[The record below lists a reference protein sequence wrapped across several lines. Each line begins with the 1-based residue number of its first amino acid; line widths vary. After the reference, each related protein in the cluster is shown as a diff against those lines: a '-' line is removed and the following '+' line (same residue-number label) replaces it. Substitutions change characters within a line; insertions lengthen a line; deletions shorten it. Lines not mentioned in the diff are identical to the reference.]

1 MSMVQQLI
9 SAVTN
14 AQRQI
19 DDQILKLSSYSGE
32 IDEVTLR
39 VNAAFSGSQ
48 REYGQQMLQQLS
60 QTKQQVNQTVER
72 LQDAKDKLTQVRM
85 V

>member
-14 AQRQI
+14 AERQI
-19 DDQILKLSSYSGE
+19 DEQMSKLNSYSGE
-32 IDEVTLR
+32 IDEVTQR
-39 VNAAFSGSQ
+39 VDAAFSGSQ

-60 QTKQQVNQTVER
+60 QTKQQVDQTIER
-72 LQDAKDKLTQVRM
+72 LQTAKDKLIQVRM

>member
-14 AQRQI
+14 AERQI
-19 DDQILKLSSYSGE
+19 DEQMSKLNSYSGE
-32 IDEVTLR
+32 IDEVTQR
-39 VNAAFSGSQ
+39 VDAAFSGSQ
-48 REYGQQMLQQLS
+48 REYGQQMLQQLF
-60 QTKQQVNQTVER
+60 QTKQQVDQTIER
-72 LQDAKDKLTQVRM
+72 LQTAKDKLIQVRM